1 MKKSVMLSISL
12 LIGCLNA
19 SLNCM
24 DENGLT
30 FLKAES
36 DEDLRPHEQILRLFY
51 LSKTN
56 SDEKEYTKRLIDT
69 NFPIIKR
76 WVSQKEEG
84 KHLFSLFDQRI
95 LIAFTTIE
103 ELDKERLALHYT
115 AFSSGYE
122 HLVARCLTW
131 IKEKFSNAKTLST
144 TCSSKTKGLQ
154 EILERLGFVRD
165 DEYKCNKEIA
175 TATGDSVGYTL
186 DLENLTKMLAKIR

>member
-1 MKKSVMLSISL
+1 MFSISL

-24 DENGLT
+24 DEKGLT

-36 DEDLRPHEQILRLFY
+36 DEDLRSHERILRLFY
-51 LSKTN
+51 SLKTN
-56 SDEKEYTKRLIDT
+56 PDEKEYTERLIDT

-76 WVSQKEEG
+76 WVAQEEEG
-84 KHLFSLFDQRI
+84 KHLFSMFDQRI

-122 HLVARCLTW
+122 HLAAQCLTW

-144 TCSSKTKGLQ
+144 ACSSKTKGLQ

-165 DEYKCNKEIA
+165 DEYKCNEEIA
-175 TATGDSVGYTL
+175 AAIGDSVGYTL
-186 DLENLTKMLAKIR
+186 DLKNFTKG